1 MPMRLATLSLAILLA
16 GCTHYRYID
25 PQTPEGLACLHKLD
39 AEVNACETR
48 IKNQQDNFDG
58 LREFQARN
66 AQQCEHFNTLNTP
79 NACPPVPSRTT
90 VANYCRDDYREKFIA
105 CGGRIEKVEQ

>member
-1 MPMRLATLSLAILLA
+1 MPMRLAILSLATLLA

-48 IKNQQDNFDG
+48 IKDQQDNFDG
-58 LREFQARN
+58 LHDFQMRN
-66 AQQCEHFNTLNTP
+66 TQQCEHFNTLNTP
-79 NACPPVPSRTT
+79 NACPPEPSRTT
-90 VANYCRDDYREKFIA
+90 VTNYCRDDYREKFVA